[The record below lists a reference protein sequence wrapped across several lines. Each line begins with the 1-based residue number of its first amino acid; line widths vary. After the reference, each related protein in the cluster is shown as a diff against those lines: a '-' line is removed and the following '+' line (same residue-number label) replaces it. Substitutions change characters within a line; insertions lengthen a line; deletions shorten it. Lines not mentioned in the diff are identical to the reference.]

1 MTKWTNREDG
11 PVHDM
16 YEYIVLSVCVHVP
29 LLLLHRVVNMLH
41 PNTIASKT
49 LPIIRTVF
57 DIVRSIPTFLV
68 SDWYRIVGHHSSNT
82 KRTSTVRDD
91 HYMDVHSLFVVIKM
105 AAGYSRDEHPD
116 AGGRQCIPFDSVS
129 GIFFSHQ
136 IDELRQARQTH
147 ERLSLPVRG
156 TSSSVL
162 HKKAVSEHASE
173 ASLYKLAETVFTFLD
188 QVFLLSCWSQC
199 IVDIHVGIKTPEYTP
214 TVVILAHRSCVKILL
229 FFVYTTPTCRGGNGT
244 CSRLNNG

>member
-1 MTKWTNREDG
+1 VTKWTNREDG

-57 DIVRSIPTFLV
+57 DIVRSIRTFLV

-91 HYMDVHSLFVVIKM
+91 HYMDVTWTSACFSATFDLMFLHTHTCNGS
-105 AAGYSRDEHPD
+105 GY
-116 AGGRQCIPFDSVS
+116 
-129 GIFFSHQ
+129 
-136 IDELRQARQTH
+136 
-147 ERLSLPVRG
+147 
-156 TSSSVL
+156 
-162 HKKAVSEHASE
+162 
-173 ASLYKLAETVFTFLD
+173 ET
-188 QVFLLSCWSQC
+188 
-199 IVDIHVGIKTPEYTP
+199 E
-214 TVVILAHRSCVKILL
+214 CV
-229 FFVYTTPTCRGGNGT
+229 
-244 CSRLNNG
+244 

>member
-1 MTKWTNREDG
+1 VTDEFPLRNFQGFCDFFPLDVDLTPVTPKHYCIQSSTN
-11 PVHDM
+11 
-16 YEYIVLSVCVHVP
+16 
-29 LLLLHRVVNMLH
+29 
-41 PNTIASKT
+41 
-49 LPIIRTVF
+49 
-57 DIVRSIPTFLV
+57 
-68 SDWYRIVGHHSSNT
+68 
-82 KRTSTVRDD
+82 
-91 HYMDVHSLFVVIKM
+91 
-105 AAGYSRDEHPD
+105 
-116 AGGRQCIPFDSVS
+116 
-129 GIFFSHQ
+129 FFSHQ

-156 TSSSVL
+156 TSSLVL

-188 QVFLLSCWSQC
+188 QVFLLSCWAQC
-199 IVDIHVGIKTPEYTP
+199 IVDVHVGIKTPEYTL